1 MFSVLLATNLHLG
14 YRLTTSLVQNAN
26 LLAKK
31 KGHLTYTENW
41 KAHTFFCN
49 VTELDKTVLIGT
61 LCVFRVSLKIN
72 DIP

>member
-31 KGHLTYTENW
+31 KGHLTYTEN
-41 KAHTFFCN
+41 
-49 VTELDKTVLIGT
+49 
-61 LCVFRVSLKIN
+61 
-72 DIP
+72 